1 MTIALA
7 LVAAA
12 SGVLLVRLGW
22 GRDGGA
28 TRVGLGWALVALG
41 LGVLV
46 WRDGAWGLALGGSVA
61 ILAAMVVLS
70 HAAITAPRPRKATP
84 VRDSVT
90 TVALHS
96 ESRAALGRRVLV
108 FLITV
113 PGAAA
118 ASMLVALAAQTLA
131 RAGGW
136 GEANAGV
143 AGLAAFPI
151 AWAIVT
157 TLVMLKDR
165 VTQMAGIVA
174 VVAIPSAALFWGL
187 K

>member
-1 MTIALA
+1 MTITLA
-7 LVAAA
+7 LIAAA
-12 SGVLLVRLGW
+12 LGVLLIRLGW

-28 TRVGLGWALVALG
+28 TRVGMGWALVALG
-41 LGVLV
+41 LGALM
-46 WRDGAWGLALGGSVA
+46 WRDGAWGLALGGSVT
-61 ILAAMVVLS
+61 ILAAMLVLS

-84 VRDSVT
+84 VREPT
-90 TVALHS
+90 AAVALHS
-96 ESRAALGRRVLV
+96 ENWAALGRRILV
-108 FLITV
+108 FLLAV

-118 ASMLVALAAQTLA
+118 ASMLVALAVQTLA

-151 AWAIVT
+151 AWAILT

-174 VVAIPSAALFWGL
+174 VVAIPAAALFWGL
-187 K
+187 T